1 MTEELVD
8 RVHAAARAVV
18 GITTTTELGEV
29 RQIDLDRYAVSVD
42 GSIVGGSARAG
53 SLALYLS
60 SVLAWSAG
68 PAEGDLLPDG
78 NAPDPFS
85 GVDVSGLR
93 LMAGGQELT
102 FHRDL
107 RTGVPITL
115 ETSLTDAQVKEG
127 GAGRMV
133 IITLDR
139 RYFDPEGL
147 LTECRERFLGL
158 EEVQ

>member
-1 MTEELVD
+1 MENRVD
-8 RVHAAARAVV
+8 RVHASARSAV

-42 GSIVGGSARAG
+42 GSIVGGGVRAG

-60 SVLAWSAG
+60 SVLAWGAG
-68 PAEGDLLPDG
+68 PAEEELLPDG
-78 NAPDPFS
+78 NAADPFS

-102 FHRDL
+102 FHRDV
-107 RTGVPITL
+107 RTGVAITM
-115 ETSLTDAQVKEG
+115 ETTLTDAQLKVG
-127 GAGRMV
+127 SGGRMV
-133 IITLDR
+133 IITVER
-139 RYFDPEGL
+139 RYLDSEGP
-147 LTECRERFLGL
+147 LTECRERFIAR